1 MTVPNNDPKS
11 KRSSVPSEI
20 RIIAGIEGFSGLVYL
35 VNFLALLSVTF
46 SPTLMLLSFL
56 SFTIAYGIWSIKKW
70 AWFLS
75 LILSIFGVVTGIL
88 VLAFTGISESSIFGR
103 APMIIIDFILI
114 LMLLSK
120 DVRNTFKIY

>member
-1 MTVPNNDPKS
+1 MPNNDPKLKKS
-11 KRSSVPSEI
+11 NLPSEI
-20 RIIAGIEGFSGLVYL
+20 KIIAGIEGFSGLVYL
-35 VNFLALLSVTF
+35 VNFLVLLSATF
-46 SPTLMLLSFL
+46 STPLILLSFL
-56 SFTIAYGIWSIKKW
+56 SFTIAYGLLRIKKW

-120 DVRNTFKIY
+120 DVRNTFKIH

>member
-1 MTVPNNDPKS
+1 MPNNDPKLKKS
-11 KRSSVPSEI
+11 NLPSEI
-20 RIIAGIEGFSGLVYL
+20 KIIAGIEGFSGLVYL
-35 VNFLALLSVTF
+35 VNFLVLFSATF
-46 SPTLMLLSFL
+46 STPLILLSFL
-56 SFTIAYGIWSIKKW
+56 SFTIAYGLLRIKKW

-120 DVRNTFKIY
+120 DVRNTFKIH